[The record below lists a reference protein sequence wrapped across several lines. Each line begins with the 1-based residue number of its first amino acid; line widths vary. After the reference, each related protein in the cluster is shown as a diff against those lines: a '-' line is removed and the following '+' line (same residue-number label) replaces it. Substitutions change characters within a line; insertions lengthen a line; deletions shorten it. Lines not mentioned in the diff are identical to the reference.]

1 MTFNSAFNLM
11 KADQSSAA
19 SEKILTEAKEQ
30 LDRKNKAH
38 EEKSKNFDKKW
49 NIWVE
54 FFDAILIICCL
65 LNIFLS
71 FGAIILG
78 KDLLWPLITWVIL
91 AMIIAIAVTII
102 IGYKK
107 SLEIDGEYFDG
118 FNEDM
123 KTYKLA
129 YINRM
134 RTLTENQLRNV
145 IDICKNRPL
154 TQKEVSLLEDFLK
167 QSF

>member
-1 MTFNSAFNLM
+1 MTFNSAYNLM
-11 KADQSSAA
+11 KEDQSSAA

-30 LDRKNKAH
+30 LDRKSKAH
-38 EEKSKNFDKKW
+38 EEKSKNFDKKLNTW
-49 NIWVE
+49 IE
-54 FFDAILIICCL
+54 FFDAILIICCF

-71 FGAIILG
+71 SGAMILG
-78 KDLLWPLITWVIL
+78 KDLLWPSIIWVIL
-91 AMIIAIAVTII
+91 AVIIAIVVTTI

-107 SLEIDGEYFDG
+107 SLKIDDEYFDG

-134 RTLTENQLRNV
+134 RTLTKNQLKNV
-145 IDICKNRPL
+145 IDICKDRPL
-154 TQKEVSLLEDFLK
+154 TKKEVSLLEDFLK

>member
-1 MTFNSAFNLM
+1 MTFNSAYRLM

-30 LDRKNKAH
+30 LDRKSKVH

-49 NIWVE
+49 NTWTE

-71 FGAIILG
+71 SGAMILG
-78 KDLLWPLITWVIL
+78 KDLLWPPTILVIL
-91 AMIIAIAVTII
+91 VVTIAIIVTTIV
-102 IGYKK
+102 GYKK
-107 SLEIDGEYFDG
+107 SLKIDDEYFDE

-134 RTLTENQLRNV
+134 RTLTENQLKNV
-145 IDICKNRPL
+145 IDICKDRQL

>member
-1 MTFNSAFNLM
+1 MTFNSAFDLI

-19 SEKILTEAKEQ
+19 SEKILTEAKKQ
-30 LDRKNKAH
+30 LDMKSKAH

-49 NIWVE
+49 NTWTE

-91 AMIIAIAVTII
+91 AMIIAIIVITI

-107 SLEIDGEYFDG
+107 SLKIDYEYLNE

-145 IDICKNRPL
+145 IDICKDRPL
-154 TQKEVSLLEDFLK
+154 TKKEVSLLEDFFK

>member
-1 MTFNSAFNLM
+1 M

-30 LDRKNKAH
+30 LDMKSKAH

-78 KDLLWPLITWVIL
+78 KDLLWPLIIWVIL

-107 SLEIDGEYFDG
+107 SLEIDGEYFDE
-118 FNEDM
+118 FDEDM

-134 RTLTENQLRNV
+134 RTLTESQLKNV
-145 IDICKNRPL
+145 IAMCKNRPL

>member
-1 MTFNSAFNLM
+1 MTFNSAYNLM
-11 KADQSSAA
+11 KEDQSSAA

-30 LDRKNKAH
+30 LDRKSKAH
-38 EEKSKNFDKKW
+38 EEKSKNFDKKL
-49 NIWVE
+49 NIWIG
-54 FFDAILIICCL
+54 FFDTILIIC
-65 LNIFLS
+65 IFLS
-71 FGAIILG
+71 SGAMILG
-78 KDLLWPLITWVIL
+78 KDLLWPPIIWVIL
-91 AMIIAIAVTII
+91 AVIIAIVVTII

-107 SLEIDGEYFDG
+107 SLKIDAEYFDG
-118 FNEDM
+118 LNEDM

-134 RTLTENQLRNV
+134 RALTENQLKNV
-145 IDICKNRPL
+145 IGICKDRQL

>member
-1 MTFNSAFNLM
+1 MTFNLAYDLM

-30 LDRKNKAH
+30 LDRKSKAH

-49 NIWVE
+49 NTWTE
-54 FFDAILIICCL
+54 FFDAILIICCF

-71 FGAIILG
+71 SGAMILG
-78 KDLLWPLITWVIL
+78 KDLLWPPIILVIL
-91 AMIIAIAVTII
+91 AVTIAIIVITII
-102 IGYKK
+102 WYKK
-107 SLEIDGEYFDG
+107 SLKIDDEYLDEFD
-118 FNEDM
+118 EDM
-123 KTYKLA
+123 KIYKLA

-134 RTLTENQLRNV
+134 RTLTKSQLKNV
-145 IDICKNRPL
+145 IDICKDRPL
-154 TQKEVSLLEDFLK
+154 TQKEVSLLEDFLN

>member
-1 MTFNSAFNLM
+1 MIFNSAYNLM

-30 LDRKNKAH
+30 LDRKSKAH
-38 EEKSKNFDKKW
+38 KEKSKNFDKKW
-49 NIWVE
+49 NTWME

-65 LNIFLS
+65 LNIFLG

-107 SLEIDGEYFDG
+107 SLKIDDEYFDE
-118 FNEDM
+118 FDEDM

-134 RTLTENQLRNV
+134 RTLTESQLKNV
-145 IDICKNRPL
+145 IAMCKDRPL
-154 TQKEVSLLEDFLK
+154 TQKEVSLLEDFLN

>member
-1 MTFNSAFNLM
+1 ME
-11 KADQSSAA
+11 ADQSSAA

-30 LDRKNKAH
+30 LDRKSNVHK
-38 EEKSKNFDKKW
+38 EKSKNFDKKW
-49 NIWVE
+49 NTWTE
-54 FFDAILIICCL
+54 FFDAILVICCL
-65 LNIFLS
+65 FNIFLS
-71 FGAIILG
+71 SGAMILR
-78 KDLLWPLITWVIL
+78 KDLLWPPIVWVIL
-91 AMIIAIAVTII
+91 AVMIAIAVTTI

-107 SLEIDGEYFDG
+107 SLKIDDEYLDEV
-118 FNEDM
+118 NEDM

-129 YINRM
+129 YMNRM

-145 IDICKNRPL
+145 IAICKDRPL

>member
-30 LDRKNKAH
+30 LDMKSKAH

-78 KDLLWPLITWVIL
+78 KDLLWSLITWVIL

-118 FNEDM
+118 LNEDM

-145 IDICKNRPL
+145 IDICKNRTL

>member
-30 LDRKNKAH
+30 LDMKSKAH

-54 FFDAILIICCL
+54 FFDAIIIICCL

>member
-1 MTFNSAFNLM
+1 MTFNSAYKLM
-11 KADQSSAA
+11 EADQSSAA

-30 LDRKNKAH
+30 LDRKNEAH

-49 NIWVE
+49 NTWVE
-54 FFDAILIICCL
+54 FFDAILVICCL

-71 FGAIILG
+71 SGAMILG
-78 KDLLWPLITWVIL
+78 KDLLWPPIVWVIL
-91 AMIIAIAVTII
+91 AVTITILVTTI

-107 SLEIDGEYFDG
+107 ALKIDDEYLDEV
-118 FNEDM
+118 NEDM

-145 IDICKNRPL
+145 IAICKDRPL

>member
-30 LDRKNKAH
+30 LDRKSKAH
-38 EEKSKNFDKKW
+38 KEKSKNFDKKW
-49 NIWVE
+49 NTWME
-54 FFDAILIICCL
+54 LFDAILIICCL
-65 LNIFLS
+65 LNIFLG

-91 AMIIAIAVTII
+91 AMIIAIIVITII
-102 IGYKK
+102 WYKK
-107 SLEIDGEYFDG
+107 SLKIDDEYFDE
-118 FNEDM
+118 FDEDM

-134 RTLTENQLRNV
+134 RTLTESQLKNV
-145 IDICKNRPL
+145 IAMCKDRPL
-154 TQKEVSLLEDFLK
+154 TQKEVSLLEDFLN

>member
-1 MTFNSAFNLM
+1 MTFNSAYNLM

-30 LDRKNKAH
+30 LDRKSNVHK
-38 EEKSKNFDKKW
+38 EKSKNFDKKW
-49 NIWVE
+49 NTWTE
-54 FFDAILIICCL
+54 FFDAILTICCL

-71 FGAIILG
+71 FGAMLLG
-78 KDLLWPLITWVIL
+78 KEFPSIIWTILVVMAAIT
-91 AMIIAIAVTII
+91 VTII
-102 IGYKK
+102 VGYKK
-107 SLEIDGEYFDG
+107 SLKIDAEYFDE

-145 IDICKNRPL
+145 IDICKDRPL

>member
-1 MTFNSAFNLM
+1 MTFNSAFDLM

-30 LDRKNKAH
+30 LDMKSKAH
-38 EEKSKNFDKKW
+38 GEKSKNFDKKW
-49 NIWVE
+49 NTWTE

-71 FGAIILG
+71 SGAMILG
-78 KDLLWPLITWVIL
+78 KDLLWPPIIFVIL
-91 AMIIAIAVTII
+91 AVTIAIIVIAI

-107 SLEIDGEYFDG
+107 SLKIDYEYLDE

-123 KTYKLA
+123 KIYKLA

-145 IDICKNRPL
+145 IDICKDRPL
-154 TQKEVSLLEDFLK
+154 TKKEVSLLEDFFK

>member
-1 MTFNSAFNLM
+1 MTFNSAYRLM

-30 LDRKNKAH
+30 LDRKSNVHK
-38 EEKSKNFDKKW
+38 EKSKNFDKKW
-49 NIWVE
+49 NTWTE
-54 FFDAILIICCL
+54 FFDAILIICCF

-71 FGAIILG
+71 SGAMILG
-78 KDLLWPLITWVIL
+78 KDLLWPSIIWIIL
-91 AMIIAIAVTII
+91 AVIIAIVVTTI

-107 SLEIDGEYFDG
+107 SLKIDAEYFDE

-129 YINRM
+129 YMNRM

-145 IDICKNRPL
+145 IAICKDRPL

>member
-1 MTFNSAFNLM
+1 M

-38 EEKSKNFDKKW
+38 TEKSKNFDKKW
-49 NIWVE
+49 NIWTE
-54 FFDAILIICCL
+54 FFDAILTICCL
-65 LNIFLS
+65 LVIYLN
-71 FGAIILG
+71 FGAMLLG
-78 KDLLWPLITWVIL
+78 KEFPSIVWVIL
-91 AMIIAIAVTII
+91 AVMTAITVTII
-102 IGYKK
+102 VEYKK
-107 SLEIDGEYFDG
+107 SLKIDAEYFDE

-129 YINRM
+129 YINRI
-134 RTLTENQLRNV
+134 RTLTESQLKNV
-145 IDICKNRPL
+145 IDICKDRPL
-154 TQKEVSLLEDFLK
+154 TQKEASLLEDFLK

>member
-1 MTFNSAFNLM
+1 MTFNSAYKLM
-11 KADQSSAA
+11 EADQSSAA

-30 LDRKNKAH
+30 LDRKYEAH

-49 NIWVE
+49 NTWVE
-54 FFDAILIICCL
+54 FFDAILVICCL

-71 FGAIILG
+71 SGAMILG
-78 KDLLWPLITWVIL
+78 RDLLWPQIVWVIL
-91 AMIIAIAVTII
+91 AVTIAIIVTTI

-107 SLEIDGEYFDG
+107 ILKIDDEYLDE

-129 YINRM
+129 YMNRM

-145 IDICKNRPL
+145 IAICKDRPL

>member
-1 MTFNSAFNLM
+1 MTFNSAYNLM

-19 SEKILTEAKEQ
+19 SEKILIEAKEQ
-30 LDRKNKAH
+30 LDRKSNVHK
-38 EEKSKNFDKKW
+38 EKSKNFDKKW
-49 NIWVE
+49 NTWTE
-54 FFDAILIICCL
+54 FFDAILIICCF

-71 FGAIILG
+71 SGAIILG
-78 KDLLWPLITWVIL
+78 KDLLWPPIILVIL
-91 AMIIAIAVTII
+91 AVTIAIIVITII
-102 IGYKK
+102 WYKK
-107 SLEIDGEYFDG
+107 SLKIDDEYFDE

-134 RTLTENQLRNV
+134 RTLTESQLKNV
-145 IDICKNRPL
+145 IAMCKNRPL
-154 TQKEVSLLEDFLK
+154 TQKEVSLLEDFLN

>member
-1 MTFNSAFNLM
+1 MTFNSAYNLM

-38 EEKSKNFDKKW
+38 EEKSKNLDKKW
-49 NIWVE
+49 NTWTE
-54 FFDAILIICCL
+54 FFDAILVICCL

-71 FGAIILG
+71 SGAMILG
-78 KDLLWPLITWVIL
+78 KDLLWPQIVWVIL
-91 AMIIAIAVTII
+91 AMAIAIIVTTI

-107 SLEIDGEYFDG
+107 ILKIDDEYLDE
-118 FNEDM
+118 FNEYM

-129 YINRM
+129 YMNRM
-134 RTLTENQLRNV
+134 RTLTENQLKNV
-145 IDICKNRPL
+145 IDICKDRPL

>member
-30 LDRKNKAH
+30 LDMKSNVHK
-38 EEKSKNFDKKW
+38 EKSKNFDKKW
-49 NIWVE
+49 NTWVE

-65 LNIFLS
+65 LNIFLG

-107 SLEIDGEYFDG
+107 SLKIDDEYFDE
-118 FNEDM
+118 FDEDM

-134 RTLTENQLRNV
+134 RTLTESQLKNV
-145 IDICKNRPL
+145 IAICKDRPL

>member
-1 MTFNSAFNLM
+1 MTFNSAFDLM

-30 LDRKNKAH
+30 LDRKSKAH

-49 NIWVE
+49 NTWTE

-71 FGAIILG
+71 SGAMILG
-78 KDLLWPLITWVIL
+78 KDLLWPPIIFVIL
-91 AMIIAIAVTII
+91 AVTIAIIVITI

-107 SLEIDGEYFDG
+107 SLKIDDEYLDE

-123 KTYKLA
+123 KIYKLT

-134 RTLTENQLRNV
+134 RTLTEDQLKNV
-145 IDICKNRPL
+145 IDICKDRPL
-154 TQKEVSLLEDFLK
+154 TQKEISLLEDFFK

>member
-30 LDRKNKAH
+30 LDMKSKAH

-49 NIWVE
+49 NTWTE

-145 IDICKNRPL
+145 IDICKDRPL
-154 TQKEVSLLEDFLK
+154 NQKEVSLLEDFLN

>member
-1 MTFNSAFNLM
+1 MTFNSAYNLM
-11 KADQSSAA
+11 KADQSSTA

-38 EEKSKNFDKKW
+38 EEKSKNLDKKW
-49 NIWVE
+49 NTWVD

-65 LNIFLS
+65 LTTFLS
-71 FGAIILG
+71 FGAMILG
-78 KDLLWPLITWVIL
+78 KDLLWPPIVWVIL
-91 AMIIAIAVTII
+91 AVTIATIIATIS
-102 IGYKK
+102 GYKK
-107 SLEIDGEYFDG
+107 ILKIDAEYFDEC
-118 FNEDM
+118 NEDM

-145 IDICKNRPL
+145 IDICKDRPL
-154 TQKEVSLLEDFLK
+154 TQKEVALLEDFLK

>member
-1 MTFNSAFNLM
+1 MTFNSAFDLM

-38 EEKSKNFDKKW
+38 EEKSKNLDKKW
-49 NIWVE
+49 NTWVD

-65 LNIFLS
+65 LTTFLS
-71 FGAIILG
+71 FGAMILG
-78 KDLLWPLITWVIL
+78 KDLLWPQIVWVIL
-91 AMIIAIAVTII
+91 AVTIVIIVTTI

-107 SLEIDGEYFDG
+107 ILKIDDEYLDE

-129 YINRM
+129 YMNRM

-145 IDICKNRPL
+145 ITICKDRPL
-154 TQKEVSLLEDFLK
+154 NQKEVSLLEDFLN

>member
-1 MTFNSAFNLM
+1 MTFNSAYNLM

-30 LDRKNKAH
+30 LDRKNKAYT
-38 EEKSKNFDKKW
+38 EKSKNFDKKW
-49 NIWVE
+49 NTWTK
-54 FFDAILIICCL
+54 FFDAVFTICCF

-71 FGAIILG
+71 SGAMILG
-78 KDLLWPLITWVIL
+78 KDLLWPSITWVIL
-91 AMIIAIAVTII
+91 AVIIAIVVTIV

-107 SLEIDGEYFDG
+107 SLKIDAEYLDE

-134 RTLTENQLRNV
+134 RTLIENQLKNI
-145 IDICKNRPL
+145 IDICKDRPL
-154 TQKEVSLLEDFLK
+154 TKKEVSLLEDFLK

>member
-1 MTFNSAFNLM
+1 MTFNSAYNLM
-11 KADQSSAA
+11 KEDQSSAA

-30 LDRKNKAH
+30 LDRKSKEH

-49 NIWVE
+49 NTWTE
-54 FFDAILIICCL
+54 FFDAIFIICCL

-71 FGAIILG
+71 SGAMILG
-78 KDLLWPLITWVIL
+78 KDLLWPSIIWTIL
-91 AMIIAIAVTII
+91 AVIIAIVVTTI

-107 SLEIDGEYFDG
+107 SLKIDDEYLDE

-123 KTYKLA
+123 KICKLA

-134 RTLTENQLRNV
+134 RTLTENQLKNV
-145 IDICKNRPL
+145 IDICKDRPL

>member
-1 MTFNSAFNLM
+1 MTFNSAYNLM

-49 NIWVE
+49 NTWTE
-54 FFDAILIICCL
+54 FFDAILTICCF

-71 FGAIILG
+71 SGAMILG
-78 KDLLWPLITWVIL
+78 KDLLWPSIIWVIL
-91 AMIIAIAVTII
+91 AVIIAIVVTTI

-107 SLEIDGEYFDG
+107 SLKIDDEYFDE

-134 RTLTENQLRNV
+134 RTLTENQLKNV
-145 IDICKNRPL
+145 IDICKDRPL

>member
-30 LDRKNKAH
+30 LDMKSKAH

-78 KDLLWPLITWVIL
+78 KDLLWPLVVWVIL

-118 FNEDM
+118 LNEDM

>member
-1 MTFNSAFNLM
+1 MTFNSAYRLM

-19 SEKILTEAKEQ
+19 SEKILIEAKEQ
-30 LDRKNKAH
+30 LDRKSKAH

-49 NIWVE
+49 NTWTE
-54 FFDAILIICCL
+54 FFDDILIICCF

-71 FGAIILG
+71 SGAMILG
-78 KDLLWPLITWVIL
+78 KDLLWPSIIWVIL
-91 AMIIAIAVTII
+91 AVIIAIVVTTI

-107 SLEIDGEYFDG
+107 SLKIDAEYFDG

-134 RTLTENQLRNV
+134 RTLTENQLKNV
-145 IDICKNRPL
+145 IDICKDRPL
-154 TQKEVSLLEDFLK
+154 TKKEVSLLEDFLK

>member
-1 MTFNSAFNLM
+1 MTFNSAYKLM
-11 KADQSSAA
+11 EADQSSAA

-30 LDRKNKAH
+30 LDRKYEAY

-49 NIWVE
+49 NTWTE
-54 FFDAILIICCL
+54 FFDAILTICSL
-65 LNIFLS
+65 LVIYLS
-71 FGAIILG
+71 IGAMLIG
-78 KDLLWPLITWVIL
+78 KEFPSIVWVIL
-91 AMIIAIAVTII
+91 AVMIAIVVTTI

-107 SLEIDGEYFDG
+107 SLKIDDEYLDEA
-118 FNEDM
+118 NEDM

-145 IDICKNRPL
+145 IAICKDRPL

>member
-1 MTFNSAFNLM
+1 MTFNSAFDLM

-30 LDRKNKAH
+30 LDMKSKAH

-49 NIWVE
+49 NTWTE

-71 FGAIILG
+71 SGAMILG
-78 KDLLWPLITWVIL
+78 KDLLWPPIIFVIL
-91 AMIIAIAVTII
+91 AVTIAIIVIAI

-107 SLEIDGEYFDG
+107 SLKIDYEYLDE

-123 KTYKLA
+123 KIYKLA

-145 IDICKNRPL
+145 IDICKDRPL
-154 TQKEVSLLEDFLK
+154 TKKEVSLLEDFFK

>member
-1 MTFNSAFNLM
+1 MTFNSAYNLM

-30 LDRKNKAH
+30 LDRESKAH
-38 EEKSKNFDKKW
+38 KEKSKNFDKKW
-49 NIWVE
+49 NTE

-65 LNIFLS
+65 LNFFLS
-71 FGAIILG
+71 SGAMILG
-78 KDLLWPLITWVIL
+78 KDLLWPPIILVIL
-91 AMIIAIAVTII
+91 AVTIAIIVTVI

-107 SLEIDGEYFDG
+107 SLKIDDEYFDE
-118 FNEDM
+118 FDEDM

-134 RTLTENQLRNV
+134 RTLTESQLKNV
-145 IDICKNRPL
+145 IAMCKDRPL
-154 TQKEVSLLEDFLK
+154 TQKEVSLLEDFLN

>member
-78 KDLLWPLITWVIL
+78 KDLLWPLIIWVIL
-91 AMIIAIAVTII
+91 AMIIAIAVTI

>member
-30 LDRKNKAH
+30 LDMKSKAH

-49 NIWVE
+49 NTWTE

-71 FGAIILG
+71 SGAIILG

-91 AMIIAIAVTII
+91 VMIIAIAVTII

-134 RTLTENQLRNV
+134 RTLTENQLKNV